1 MGNMGGIGIN
11 IALNVMS
18 QLEIG
23 VMMCGVFCV
32 PITKKKPSL
41 AVGLLLFIVFCAG
54 GDWKAYD
61 YAFFS
66 TFGIFLPIV
75 TWMSVT
81 EGEWFRRLAVYIC
94 SVMYLGLPYF
104 CFNFLFSSISGSP
117 AAMWENDGI
126 YRLARGICTIV
137 AVGILANVLRRK
149 IGGYRQIVNS
159 LPTGYFIVGSVCAFA
174 GSMVHHFVAEISRGY
189 ESVRWANIV
198 SACAIIV
205 SMMFYA
211 LSVISAVLDIFRKRY
226 KEESSLKEQYL
237 QIAKNYVKTVRDN
250 AKETRKIR
258 HDIQNHMNIL
268 SYHME
273 NSDYQKAQTYLS
285 EMRSHMDES
294 VRKTVSVNHEIVDAI
309 LLQMQSE
316 AQGEKI
322 QWEVEGFLPAE
333 LSIGDFDLCTIFSNL
348 LSNSIEACRK
358 VEEGK
363 RYIHL
368 EIRRLED
375 KLVIEVENPSE
386 QGVDVERLGAVTS
399 KKDSKN
405 HGYGILNI
413 KDAVH
418 KNYGDVWF
426 ESAEGRFTARI
437 VFPLPFQ

>member
-1 MGNMGGIGIN
+1 MGDIGIN

-23 VMMCGVFCV
+23 VMMCGMFCV
-32 PITKKKPSL
+32 PVTKKKPSL
-41 AVGLLLFIVFCAG
+41 VMGVILFLGFCAV
-54 GDWKAYD
+54 DNWRTND
-61 YAFFS
+61 DLISLTLRNLFPLV
-66 TFGIFLPIV
+66 I
-75 TWMSVT
+75 WMFVT
-81 EGEWFRRLAVYIC
+81 EGKYFRRLAVYIC

-104 CFNFLFSSISGSP
+104 CFNFLFSVISGGT
-117 AAMWENDGI
+117 AAMWENDVV
-126 YRLARGICTIV
+126 YWLARGFCTIV
-137 AVGILANVLRRK
+137 VMGILANVLRRK

-174 GSMVHHFVAEISRGY
+174 GSLVQHFVEEISRGY
-189 ESVRWANIV
+189 ESVRFANFV
-198 SACAIIV
+198 SLCAIIV

-211 LSVISAVLDIFRKRY
+211 LSVVSAVLDVFRKRY

-250 AKETRKIR
+250 VKETRKIR

-273 NSDYQKAQTYLS
+273 NGDYRKAQTYLS

-316 AQGEKI
+316 AQGQKI
-322 QWEVEGFLPAE
+322 RWEVEGFLPAE

-358 VEEGK
+358 MEEGK
-363 RYIHL
+363 RYVHL

-386 QGVDVERLGAVTS
+386 QVVDVERLGAVTS
-399 KKDSKN
+399 KRDSKN

-413 KDAVH
+413 KDAVR
-418 KNYGDVWF
+418 KNHGDVLF
-426 ESAEGRFTARI
+426 ENAEGGFTARI